1 MAATSEALR
10 RAAQRILQGGASGG
24 TGAASGGGGG
34 AIAAAARATAAAAA
48 GQPTPGTHP
57 ELLQPGQ
64 LLPGMAA
71 AEFAARRRQLAAML
85 PAGAMAV
92 LPATPLVYMAGVIPY
107 PYRPG
112 ADFLYLTG
120 VAQPYA
126 VAVLDANRQYS
137 LFVADPDAWREQWD
151 GQRLS
156 PEAALK
162 VFGADQAFPLSMV
175 GVRCGAAGHVSAG
188 WLLLRPSNRS
198 QQLQADA
205 HQAVEHCSNCPLPAT

>member
-1 MAATSEALR
+1 MAATSGALR

-24 TGAASGGGGG
+24 TGAASSGGGG
-34 AIAAAARATAAAAA
+34 AAATAAAARATAAAAA
-48 GQPTPGTHP
+48 GQPTAGTHP
-57 ELLQPGQ
+57 DLLQPGE

-85 PAGAMAV
+85 PAGAVAV

-156 PEAALK
+156 PEAALE

-175 GVRCGAAGHVSAG
+175 RCSLVQQSMHMQAMHQRANCSHPPQCSAVPVS
-188 WLLLRPSNRS
+188 
-198 QQLQADA
+198 
-205 HQAVEHCSNCPLPAT
+205 C